1 MLDSN
6 WSRWNQW
13 LVMKNTFHY
22 CSRTEEA
29 DDELVQSYFY
39 KIPLLEVH
47 LEAHRCTAEEE
58 WLERWSMYRWRRRK
72 AHCYWVAGWMRESF
86 SQWQG
91 TTLATVVIE
100 VLVNKRKR
108 ERELSGGI

>member
-1 MLDSN
+1 
-6 WSRWNQW
+6 
-13 LVMKNTFHY
+13 
-22 CSRTEEA
+22 
-29 DDELVQSYFY
+29 VQSYFY
-39 KIPLLEVH
+39 KISLLEVY
-47 LEAHRCTAEEE
+47 LEAQRCTAEEE
-58 WLERWSMYRWRRRK
+58 WLKRWSCRWRRRSK

-108 ERELSGGI
+108 ERQLSGGIREAQSGADGEGVTVLASLQ